1 MVWSAGGTGNKGPG
15 SCCLLHLRCRV
26 IHLRDHWPARAARNV
41 AAMEFSAEVGGGLQ
55 GSGEGLLRAAAD
67 LATMDG
73 RACYMG
79 QLALLQKA
87 AYDATMV
94 RRRCF
99 L

>member
-1 MVWSAGGTGNKGPG
+1 
-15 SCCLLHLRCRV
+15 
-26 IHLRDHWPARAARNV
+26 
-41 AAMEFSAEVGGGLQ
+41 MEFSAEVGGGLQ